1 VVFREIKD
9 VVKKEFPRR
18 REELEKKK
26 FELKDNESE
35 STTKQEEEE
44 EEEEEDPHT
53 QLLRRSVRERMKLE
67 MYTTLDFHSNFA
79 LSITDGDP
87 INIRELVDSKDG
99 KI

>member
-1 VVFREIKD
+1 
-9 VVKKEFPRR
+9 
-18 REELEKKK
+18 
-26 FELKDNESE
+26 LKDNESE

-44 EEEEEDPHT
+44 EDPHT
-53 QLLRRSVRERMKLE
+53 QLLRISIRERMKLE
-67 MYTTLDFHSNFA
+67 RYTSPNFHSKFV